1 MMARSQ
7 KQVGFPN
14 YCVIAKSTLA
24 NLQENSEKRSIV
36 TVLFEILRKRMLL
49 PSIWKKQVEL
59 FL

>member
-1 MMARSQ
+1 M
-7 KQVGFPN
+7 
-14 YCVIAKSTLA
+14 IAKSTLA